1 MTIEQML
8 DQLAE
13 YRAEQDAIALR
24 KQELIDAVLTAE
36 IKARLAEIDAEFQE
50 QIDGASTNIAALE
63 SQIKAEVLKAGATVK
78 GSHLMAV
85 WSKGR
90 VSWDTKMLDGM
101 VKLIPQIGEARKEGG
116 PSVSI
121 RKV

>member
-1 MTIEQML
+1 ML

-50 QIDGASTNIAALE
+50 QVNGASANISALE
-63 SQIKAEVLKAGATVK
+63 AQIKAAVLTAGATVK
-78 GSHLMAV
+78 GQHLMAV

-101 VKLIPQIGEARKEGG
+101 VKLIPQIGEARKEGD